1 MLLKVYKNQVQLV
14 DDNDTVLAHL
24 DFANEDGVYRIGD
37 VAKNTQISP
46 KVENKMMS
54 LALNKIRKN
63 GGLVV
68 PTSTYSKEWFNK
80 HPEDRDL
87 VAAVESVAQ
96 ETASIPQETEIQLV
110 KQEPSNNPLQ
120 NLNTEEIKKK
130 GAKGALKILSRLMQV
145 ICALCMFGS
154 AVLFVMNAL
163 NYTEF
168 VRVMITSQGQDH
180 KIFLGGM
187 AAFVVFCV
195 IEGIWTLT
203 TKKMKAGE
211 EEYRVDTGHGL
222 IGFII
227 VALSYPITLYVAGMH
242 GESVAWQWVQ
252 YFITPMRYI
261 PLLAVIGLLLCILR
275 KLINR

>member
-242 GESVAWQWVQ
+242 GESGAWQWVQ

-261 PLLAVIGLLLCILR
+261 PLVAVIGLLLCILR

>member
-14 DDNDTVLAHL
+14 DDNDVVLAHL
-24 DFANEDGVYRIGD
+24 DFTNEDGVYRVGD

-54 LALNKIRKN
+54 LALDKIRKN

-68 PTSTYSKEWFNK
+68 PTSTYAKEWFNK

-96 ETASIPQETEIQLV
+96 ETASIPQVTEIQLV

-145 ICALCMFGS
+145 VCALCMFGS

-211 EEYRVDTGHGL
+211 EEYRVDTGRGL
-222 IGFII
+222 IGFIL
-227 VALSYPITLYVAGMH
+227 VALSYPITLYVAGMY
-242 GESVAWQWVQ
+242 GEAGAWQWVQ

>member
-1 MLLKVYKNQVQLV
+1 
-14 DDNDTVLAHL
+14 
-24 DFANEDGVYRIGD
+24 
-37 VAKNTQISP
+37 
-46 KVENKMMS
+46 MMS

-242 GESVAWQWVQ
+242 GESGAWQWVQ